1 MFQKP
6 LKAIRLLLKHDKIHY
21 LEDSD
26 APSRVSAFMRHLGKQ
41 FVTRGIHDPIRERE
55 RELRS

>member
-41 FVTRGIHDPIRERE
+41 SSLRGAFTIRSEGE
-55 RELRS
+55 IRS